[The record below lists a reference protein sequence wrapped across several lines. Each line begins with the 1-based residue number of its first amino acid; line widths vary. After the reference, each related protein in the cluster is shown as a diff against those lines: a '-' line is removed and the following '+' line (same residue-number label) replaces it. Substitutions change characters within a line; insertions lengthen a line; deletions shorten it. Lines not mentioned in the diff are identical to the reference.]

1 MAAPTADLPA
11 TEKARALPPAPRI
24 PTQPGSHGVWFD
36 FNNGCRVRLPAGR
49 WRVRIT
55 DLDTENVLLDGVFGG
70 GLVRS
75 PRIYYQR
82 YRIEVWKG
90 DHRILLH
97 DYAAA
102 GRHVLIHIAGAVLG
116 DTIGWLPYAI
126 RFQEKHGCRLTCA
139 MAETLI
145 PLFRDVYPSVEFQPH
160 GAVRPELYYATY
172 HLGVSFAD
180 DATPLMPCDFRLVG
194 NHRAMGYA
202 LGVDPTEARP
212 TMALPD
218 DPRPVPERYA
228 CIAVQ
233 STLQCKYWNRPGGWA
248 EIVGYLKE
256 RGYRVICIDQNRAFG
271 PEDPLNRIPDGA
283 EDQTGDRPLVER
295 ARWLKHADLFVGL
308 SSGLSW
314 LAWALDTPV
323 VLISGFTHPIS
334 EFHTPYRVINYNIC
348 NSCWNDPRLH
358 FDRHDFM
365 WCPRHAGTPRQ
376 FECSKHITPA
386 QVKAVLHTIPGF
398 G

>member
-1 MAAPTADLPA
+1 MPGADPA
-11 TEKARALPPAPRI
+11 HALPPAPAI

-36 FNNGCRVRLPAGR
+36 FNDGCRVRLPRGD

-55 DLDTENVLLDGVFGG
+55 DLDSESVLLDGAFGG
-70 GLVRS
+70 GLVSS
-75 PRIYYQR
+75 PRLSWQR

-90 DHRILLH
+90 AEPVLAH
-97 DYAAA
+97 DWAAR

-139 MAETLI
+139 MGETLI
-145 PLFRDVYPSVEFQPH
+145 PLFRDAYPTVEFLPH
-160 GAVRPELYYATY
+160 GSIRRERFYATY
-172 HLGVSFAD
+172 HLGVAFGE
-180 DATPLMPCDFRLVG
+180 DAARLLPCDFRLVG

-202 LGVDPTEARP
+202 LGVDPAEARP
-212 TMALPD
+212 AIALAESG
-218 DPRPVPERYA
+218 RPIAEPYA

-248 EIVGYLKE
+248 EIVAFLQS
-256 RGYRVICIDQNRAFG
+256 RGYRVVCIDQKRVYG
-271 PEDPLNRIPDGA
+271 VDDPLNRIPVGA
-283 EDQTGDRPLVER
+283 EDQTGDRPLLER

-314 LAWALDTPV
+314 LAWALGTPV
-323 VLISGFTHPIS
+323 VLISGFTHPIT
-334 EFHTPYRVINYNIC
+334 EFHTPYGVC
-348 NSCWNDPRLH
+348 NSCWNDPRLV
-358 FDRHDFM
+358 FDRDDFL

-376 FECSKHITPA
+376 FECSKSITPA
-386 QVKAVLHTIPGF
+386 RVKAALEAIPGF
-398 G
+398 GSEARA